1 MSTPSTPPGHIST
14 WQMLGV
20 TQGVCVGIAVFLSLL
35 GGAFVV
41 NLIYSLLIGNC
52 CSIFINLG
60 RWGLARWR
68 LHRHANGLVLR
79 QASNVGVFGD
89 AFPSPQPLSPKG
101 ALKAFLPRPLGE
113 RAGVRGQHASDDMT
127 REDCWR
133 EAATLGWPGWR
144 WGIPLT
150 LIGGLLGYGLGAW
163 LASQLVELL
172 FGLPLHAQPH
182 PHHGPSWQG
191 WLAILAISLTASAG
205 VTAYF
210 YSRARLAASEAH
222 AETAA
227 RTAAQT
233 QLRLLQSQLEP
244 HMLFNTLANLRA
256 LIGIDPERAQA
267 MLDQLIAFLRATLSA
282 SQATLHPLQAE
293 FDRLADYLAL
303 MQVRMGA
310 RLNVTLTL
318 PPELA
323 AHPVPPLLL
332 QPLVENAIQHGLEPL
347 RRGGHITV
355 SASTEPAGMLRLQ
368 VQDSGA
374 GLNPE
379 APRRA
384 GSGFGTH
391 QIRERLATLYG
402 PSAQLVLTNV
412 PTGGTLATVTLP
424 LTPPTVAPEAA
435 HAHRPDR

>member
-1 MSTPSTPPGHIST
+1 MSTPSTSLPGHIST
-14 WQMLGV
+14 LQMLGV
-20 TQGVCVGIAVFLSLL
+20 TQVVCLGIAGFLSLL
-35 GGAFVV
+35 GGAFVI
-41 NLIYSLLIGNC
+41 NLMYSLLIGNC
-52 CSIFINLG
+52 CAVFINLG
-60 RWGLARWR
+60 RWGLAHWR
-68 LHRHANGLVLR
+68 LHHHANGPDDGLR
-79 QASNVGVFGD
+79 
-89 AFPSPQPLSPKG
+89 
-101 ALKAFLPRPLGE
+101 
-113 RAGVRGQHASDDMT
+113 
-127 REDCWR
+127 
-133 EAATLGWPGWR
+133 AAAALGWPGWR
-144 WGIPLT
+144 WGIPLI
-150 LIGGLLGYGLGAW
+150 LVGGLLGYGLGAW
-163 LASQLVELL
+163 LASQLVEIL

-182 PHHGPSWQG
+182 PHQGPRWQG
-191 WLAILAISLTASAG
+191 WLAILAISLTASAS

-222 AETAA
+222 AQTAA

-256 LIGIDPERAQA
+256 LIGIDPERAQT

-303 MQVRMGA
+303 MQIRMGS

-323 AHPVPPLLL
+323 THPVPPLLL

-355 SASTEPAGMLRLQ
+355 SASTETSGVLRLQ
-368 VQDSGA
+368 VQDSGT
-374 GLNPE
+374 GLNPD
-379 APRRA
+379 APRRP

-424 LTPPTVAPEAA
+424 LTSPTAAPEAA